1 MPHVTSFDPVNKLL
15 TVVVDGL
22 WMEEDANTLDAEL
35 RQYLPLSGSRNVA
48 VDLETAQRFEGTEAR
63 RRTAQILQDHS
74 ITHLVVYN
82 ARPAVRILV
91 KILLQIT
98 AASTKG
104 RFFATRDE
112 AIAWI
117 QQERQAK

>member
-1 MPHVTSFDPVNKLL
+1 MPHVTSFDPVGKLL
-15 TVVVDGL
+15 TVAVDGL
-22 WMEEDANTLDAEL
+22 WTEQDANTLDGEL
-35 RQYLPLSGSRNVA
+35 KQYLPLSGSRNVA
-48 VDLETAQRFEGTEAR
+48 VDLETAVRFEGTEAR
-63 RRTAQILQDHS
+63 RRTAQILQEHGV
-74 ITHLVVYN
+74 THLVVYN

-112 AIAWI
+112 AVAWI
-117 QQERQAK
+117 QQERQAQ